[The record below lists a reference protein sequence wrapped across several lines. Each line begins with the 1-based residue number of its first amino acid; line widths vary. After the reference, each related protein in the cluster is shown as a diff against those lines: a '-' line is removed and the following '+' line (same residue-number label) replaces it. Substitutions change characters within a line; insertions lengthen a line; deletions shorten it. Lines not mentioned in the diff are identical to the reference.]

1 MRVEVAYARPDTQ
14 HLVAVE
20 VAEGASVEAAII
32 ASGLLEACPE
42 IDLTRQSVGV
52 FSRIVPLETPLA
64 ENDRVEIYRPLQ
76 VDPKAQRRARAKAQR
91 DRR

>member
-1 MRVEVAYARPDTQ
+1 MRVEVAYAQPDTQ
-14 HLVAVE
+14 HLVVVE

-32 ASGLLEACPE
+32 ASGLLEVCPE
-42 IDLTRQSVGV
+42 IDLTHQSVGV
-52 FSRIVPLETPLA
+52 FSRIVPLETPLTQS
-64 ENDRVEIYRPLQ
+64 DRVEIYRPLQ